1 MRQIDIPFKDH
12 KLCIY
17 TGKKGRIDFTKKV
30 HSVSPDWVDDNTT
43 DGISFQNL
51 IFIEDVKN
59 KNVLLHEVSH
69 FLDTLYEELACQ
81 TETEFKA
88 YLFAYVIEEVLR

>member
-1 MRQIDIPFKDH
+1 M
-12 KLCIY
+12 
-17 TGKKGRIDFTKKV
+17 T
-30 HSVSPDWVDDNTT
+30 
-43 DGISFQNL
+43 FQNL
-51 IFIEDVKN
+51 IFVEDVKN

-69 FLDTLYEELACQ
+69 FLDSLYEDLACQ